1 MSVSVSMSVPA
12 LALRRFA
19 RTSARLW
26 DVPEG
31 VEAAAGTGAP
41 YVADDWVCGGCGP
54 RPVEE
59 HAAGWAV
66 RSPATHPTPL
76 SGADFWSIVE
86 RAD

>member
-1 MSVSVSMSVPA
+1 MSVSVPAPA

-31 VEAAAGTGAP
+31 VEAAAPAGTGAP
-41 YVADDWVCGGCGP
+41 YVADDWVCGARGP

-59 HAAGWAV
+59 HAADWAV
-66 RSPATHPTPL
+66 RSSATHPTPL

-86 RAD
+86 HAD